1 MCPYLAMGHHPTRL
15 EARLRAHE
23 RRLFARC
30 GVEPTEQV
38 VRLLEI
44 VGLADR
50 GLVFAEREEAL
61 KALDAD

>member
-1 MCPYLAMGHHPTRL
+1 
-15 EARLRAHE
+15 
-23 RRLFARC
+23 
-30 GVEPTEQV
+30 

-50 GLVFAEREEAL
+50 GLVFTEREEAL